1 MLFFATPVRWSL
13 CMTGTLRGAI
23 YGIAAAA
30 IWGGQ
35 YVVADVVLKTI
46 PPFTL
51 LSIRLLMGALVL
63 APFALRFRP
72 TRREIAQM
80 LAVGFVGFGISVGA
94 QFVGTDLS
102 SAINGTLITSAS
114 PAFIL
119 LFAALILRERLTAQ
133 RIAAVALATVGVIVI
148 VDPAQANF
156 GAETVRGDAAF
167 AFAAVTWGLYSV
179 LVRKISG
186 RLDTLLITFFALVG
200 GLLLTLPAA
209 ALELPER
216 PVGEITPGIVLGILF
231 LGVVSTSGAMWLWNR
246 AFALVDASVAS
257 LFFFAQPLV
266 GTLLSV
272 LLLGQQM
279 TAALWVGSALIAGG
293 VLLSIV
299 RRASPAR
306 TQDQEISPHPAGK
319 AKEPALEN

>member
-1 MLFFATPVRWSL
+1 MSD
-13 CMTGTLRGAI
+13 TLRGAI

-51 LSIRLLMGALVL
+51 LSIRLILGALVL
-63 APFALRFRP
+63 APFVLRLLGQQRP
-72 TRREIAQM
+72 TRREIVQM

-119 LFAALILRERLTAQ
+119 LFAALILRERLSGQ

-148 VDPAQANF
+148 VDPTQANF

-179 LVRKISG
+179 LVRKVSG
-186 RLDTLLITFFALVG
+186 RLDTLLITFFAFLG
-200 GLLLTLPAA
+200 GLVLTLPAA
-209 ALELPER
+209 ALELPGR
-216 PVGEITPGIVLGILF
+216 PIGEITPGITLGILF

-246 AFALVDASVAS
+246 SFALVDASVAS

-279 TAALWVGSALIAGG
+279 TISLWIGSALIAGG

-299 RRASPAR
+299 RRRAPLAPA
-306 TQDQEISPHPAGK
+306 DQEQVTFPSPMHAEIGEK
-319 AKEPALEN
+319 DRIGGR